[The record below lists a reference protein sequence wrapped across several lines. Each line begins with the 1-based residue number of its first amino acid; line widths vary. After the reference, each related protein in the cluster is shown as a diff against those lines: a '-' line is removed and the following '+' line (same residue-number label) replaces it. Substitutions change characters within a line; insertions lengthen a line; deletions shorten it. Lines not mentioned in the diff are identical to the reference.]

1 MTLSTLRPSLLLQA
15 FSLALMLGISGS
27 LYASEGEV
35 AQILPA
41 AENAKWQAACV
52 GCHMRYHPALLP
64 ERSWRKIM
72 SGLDHHFGKSVK
84 LDAATQQEITEFL
97 ATHAAEH
104 SKSSRAQR
112 IAKAT
117 QAGQIPLRIEE
128 TAYFNLHHNE
138 ISAEVWQRK
147 SVGNK
152 ANCKACHPGAEKDNF
167 DEKAISIPR

>member
-1 MTLSTLRPSLLLQA
+1 MTLSTFWLRRLLQA
-15 FSLALMLGISGS
+15 FSLALMLGISCGS
-27 LYASEGEV
+27 HASEGEKPQV
-35 AQILPA
+35 LPSVD
-41 AENAKWQAACV
+41 NAKWQSQCT
-52 GCHMRYHPALLP
+52 GCHMLYHPALLP

-104 SKSSRAQR
+104 SKSSRAKR

-138 ISAEVWQRK
+138 IGAEVWQRPA
-147 SVGNK
+147 VGSK
-152 ANCKACHPGAEKDNF
+152 ANCKACHPGAEQDNF
-167 DEKAISIPR
+167 DEKTIKVPR